1 MADLGGF
8 KQAST
13 LDLLQTIGEL
23 HSSESEDSGE
33 RAKDRQIRARAFAQ
47 ACAIHGCKMDELTP
61 TMHSYAE
68 AIERRMRGGGTEGKG
83 YGFSISTEGRKP
95 NVR

>member
-1 MADLGGF
+1 MTAF

-13 LDLLQTIGEL
+13 LEMLQVIDEASREEADT
-23 HSSESEDSGE
+23 SGE
-33 RAKDRQIRARAFAQ
+33 RARSRQIRARAFAQ
-47 ACAIHGCKMDELTP
+47 TCAIHRCKFEELTP
-61 TMHSYAE
+61 TMHAYAE

-83 YGFSISTEGRKP
+83 YGFSIPTEGRKP